1 MLFMPLTC
9 WFSQTEGS
17 LFVGRK
23 QYVAFLV
30 QKHQAFIYLY
40 NMLWWSI
47 WHDEDIQLERLVT
60 EKERRNA
67 QETNTHA
74 KCVRV
79 GNGCG
84 GHTLNFMSWKRCTE
98 MMSEVWEYRQRAK
111 ENNHTVVETPITG
124 TKNCFLTIKQQLF
137 FLFNNLCNFQNS
149 WYCFANWNQDSIKA
163 IT

>member
-1 MLFMPLTC
+1 MWP
-9 WFSQTEGS
+9 S
-17 LFVGRK
+17 LFRSIKLLYIYITCFDDPSGMMRIYNWRDSWQRK
-23 QYVAFLV
+23 KGGTLRRQ
-30 QKHQAFIYLY
+30 
-40 NMLWWSI
+40 
-47 WHDEDIQLERLVT
+47 IQ
-60 EKERRNA
+60 
-67 QETNTHA
+67 THA

-163 IT
+163 I